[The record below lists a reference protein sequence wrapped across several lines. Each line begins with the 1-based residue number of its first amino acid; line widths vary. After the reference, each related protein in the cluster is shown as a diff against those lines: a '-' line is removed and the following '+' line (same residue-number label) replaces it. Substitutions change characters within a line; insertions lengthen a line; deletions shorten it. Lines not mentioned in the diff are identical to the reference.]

1 MILYYAIIAYCLSG
15 ACSNVESMERYIYEE
30 LLPYEQCL
38 TTLPTMINEVRK
50 RNPEAKHRPIST
62 LCVQK
67 DFLKNKEGYKVW
79 YAQDNTE
86 G

>member
-15 ACSNVESMERYIYEE
+15 ACSHAESMERYIYEE
-30 LLPYEQCL
+30 ALPYEECL
-38 TTLPTMINEVRK
+38 TTLPTMIKEVRK

-79 YAQDNTE
+79 TR
-86 G
+86 